1 MGMDRQAIIAR
12 PREMEPELCARGDSD
27 TDILVEFN
35 PEAGVGVYEYVGVKR
50 YIASL
55 LDGPVDVVDAIC
67 AF

>member
-1 MGMDRQAIIAR
+1 
-12 PREMEPELCARGDSD
+12 MEPELCARGDSD